1 MVHGRLSSM
10 FGAEA
15 DPPTPSHHQ
24 CEGRPPALQASRAQ
38 RAINS
43 AVASAACLKGRPG
56 PVTPSTDHP
65 STFELERDLHLGTVG
80 FDLALGVQLQI
91 ELNHLG
97 DAKITQGFS

>member
-56 PVTPSTDHP
+56 PVTPSTAAASWARPRPRPALSGRAHRVEELADL
-65 STFELERDLHLGTVG
+65 ELEAVAVAG
-80 FDLALGVQLQI
+80 Q
-91 ELNHLG
+91 
-97 DAKITQGFS
+97 